1 MRKTQTSQRH
11 EVTQER
17 IAHRIVS
24 WQKKCGRHDLPWQ
37 KNITAYRVWVSEIML
52 QQTQVS
58 TVIPYFERFMKRFPQ
73 VNDLADCSEDEL
85 MTYWAGLG
93 YYRRAKNM
101 HKASQIIMAEHDGS
115 LPKTSEELISL
126 PGIGKST
133 AHAILSITY
142 NLPHAILDG
151 NVKRVLARYHGIREL
166 VSESSTMNRLW
177 SIAESEME
185 QVECRTYTQGIMDLG
200 ASLCL
205 RNPICDE
212 CPIQDGC
219 KAHHLGLTQS
229 IPQKKKKTIKPTKS
243 FYCLCY
249 IHEGR
254 IIMEQRS
261 SDGIWPTLWCPP
273 MANDLGSVKDAHR
286 ELKPFKHT
294 LTHFHMM
301 ITPVIIRGNRP
312 IKKDMRWFDLQSALS
327 AGVPAAIRKILTSDK
342 LIENTT
348 IEMAETES

>member
-1 MRKTQTSQRH
+1 
-11 EVTQER
+11 
-17 IAHRIVS
+17 
-24 WQKKCGRHDLPWQ
+24 
-37 KNITAYRVWVSEIML
+37 
-52 QQTQVS
+52 
-58 TVIPYFERFMKRFPQ
+58 
-73 VNDLADCSEDEL
+73 
-85 MTYWAGLG
+85 
-93 YYRRAKNM
+93 
-101 HKASQIIMAEHDGS
+101 MAEHDGS

-254 IIMEQRS
+254 IIMEQRN

-327 AGVPAAIRKILTSDK
+327 AGIPAAIRKILTSGNI
-342 LIENTT
+342 IENKT
-348 IEMAETES
+348 IEVAEAES